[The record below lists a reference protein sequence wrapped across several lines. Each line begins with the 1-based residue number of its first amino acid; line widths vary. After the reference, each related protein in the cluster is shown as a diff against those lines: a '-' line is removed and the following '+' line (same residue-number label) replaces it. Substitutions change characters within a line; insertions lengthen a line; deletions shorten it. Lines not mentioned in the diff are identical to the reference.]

1 MFGVFILKIFK
12 KNIEFYLLFFLYGY
26 NSKCNRLRDR
36 LHINQLIIFP
46 LIIQRRRKLRVCAA
60 FVFIHDYLR
69 GHYVNYTIWQR
80 AQASTVATSAEN
92 SEMIIGFIS
101 PLVFIPAK
109 YTADM

>member
-1 MFGVFILKIFK
+1 MYYSV
-12 KNIEFYLLFFLYGY
+12 YFFSVLIIMVNVIGCS
-26 NSKCNRLRDR
+26 NR